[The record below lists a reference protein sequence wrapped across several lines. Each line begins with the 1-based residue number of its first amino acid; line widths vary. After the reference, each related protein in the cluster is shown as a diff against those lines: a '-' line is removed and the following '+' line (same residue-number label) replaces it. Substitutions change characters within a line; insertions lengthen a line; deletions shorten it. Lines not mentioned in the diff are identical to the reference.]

1 VATIVTT
8 VTVAFDGSAHTDI
21 SANVTNVGV
30 SYGRQRLID
39 EFSAGHCNITY
50 DNRDNSLTPG
60 HSDSTYGNTQLIGRE
75 VRVSTVVTGGANTY
89 PTYLF
94 RGIITDVNYVAGQD
108 TSTVTLSVVDGF
120 EKLGRASVFNETF
133 VSQKGGARVSA
144 ILDLASVSYPNS
156 ADPQDRDIGIGTTT
170 MDAATGVTGNALDL
184 IQQVTRTDNG
194 QFLINHAGKTSAT
207 NFGGVA
213 FWEGQGGGSDDWGII
228 FSDDKTLPSGSVQ
241 MEALTLEFGSELLF
255 NAYEF
260 TDSTGTIHTGKD
272 TDSITKYGQRTLKR
286 TMLSSGL
293 STENAGEYFIGL
305 YAEPELRIS
314 TVTTDIDSMPTNDAE
329 KCLQFNVRTAT
340 TLSYLPSGSS
350 TTMGGQYIVE
360 GVSYNISVRDM
371 ATNSSRITATYS
383 TSAADTTAYWVLG
396 DLTLG
401 DFPTILAPG

>member
-1 VATIVTT
+1 MATIVTT

-39 EFSAGHCNITY
+39 EFSAGHCTITY

-120 EKLGRASVFNETF
+120 EKLGRASV
-133 VSQKGGARVSA
+133 
-144 ILDLASVSYPNS
+144 
-156 ADPQDRDIGIGTTT
+156 
-170 MDAATGVTGNALDL
+170 
-184 IQQVTRTDNG
+184 
-194 QFLINHAGKTSAT
+194 INHAGKTSAT